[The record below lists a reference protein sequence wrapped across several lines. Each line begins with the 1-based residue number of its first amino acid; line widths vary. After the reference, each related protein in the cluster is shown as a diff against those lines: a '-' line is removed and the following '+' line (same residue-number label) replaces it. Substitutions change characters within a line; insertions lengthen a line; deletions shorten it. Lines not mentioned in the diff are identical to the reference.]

1 MDLSGIFP
9 ALTTPFASDGSVSIA
24 DLKHNIQQY
33 NKIGLAGYVVM
44 GSTGESVLLS
54 KSEMETVLVAVK
66 ETAAQDK
73 KLIAGTGA
81 ESTAET
87 IERTKRAA
95 ELGYDAALVKTPYYY
110 KPVYK
115 TEVYLQHYR
124 RVADASPIPVLL
136 YSVPQFTGVALEA
149 PEVVALS
156 EHPNIIGIKESS
168 GNVQRVAEIIA
179 GTPSHFQVLVGS
191 AATIYPSLAI
201 GARGAILALGS
212 ALPEKCVE
220 LYELVRHGAILEKN
234 AEKKRFTL
242 PYEVTE
248 RIARAIKSNPGELGE
263 AVTHVMAQRN
273 ESARELQE
281 VILRASKLVV
291 SECGIA
297 GVKYVMDQRGYRGGV
312 PRLPLL
318 PLKDEQKKR
327 VNALL
332 ETLEPAAMRA

>member
-9 ALTTPFASDGSVSIA
+9 ALTTPFASDGSVSLS

-33 NKIGLAGYVVM
+33 NRTGLGGYVVI

-54 KSEMETVLVAVK
+54 RSEAETVLAAVK
-66 ETAAQDK
+66 EAASPGK

-110 KPVYK
+110 KPAYK
-115 TEVYLQHYR
+115 PETYIAHYR
-124 RVADASPIPVLL
+124 RVADTSPIPVLL
-136 YSVPQFTGVALEA
+136 YSVPQFTGVALEP
-149 PEVVALS
+149 PEVAVLA
-156 EHPNIIGIKESS
+156 EHRNIIGIKESS

-179 GTPSHFQVLVGS
+179 NVPPDFQVLVGS
-191 AATIYPSLAI
+191 AATVYPSLTI
-201 GARGAILALGS
+201 GARGAILALAA

-220 LYELVRHGAILEKN
+220 LYELIRKGQHEK
-234 AEKKRFTL
+234 
-242 PYEVTE
+242 
-248 RIARAIKSNPGELGE
+248 
-263 AVTHVMAQRN
+263 
-273 ESARELQE
+273 ARELQAA
-281 VILRASKLVV
+281 ILRASKLIV

-297 GVKYVMDQRGYRGGV
+297 GVKYAMDQRCYRGGL

-327 VNALL
+327 LNAFL
-332 ETLEPAAMRA
+332 EALEPAAMRA

>member
-1 MDLSGIFP
+1 MDVSGMFP
-9 ALTTPFASDGSVSIA
+9 ALTTPFSSDGSVSIA

-54 KSEMETVLVAVK
+54 KSEMEAVLVAVK
-66 ETAAQDK
+66 ETASRDK

-115 TEVYLQHYR
+115 SEVYFQHYR

-136 YSVPQFTGVALEA
+136 YSVPQFTGVALE
-149 PEVVALS
+149 PLEVVALS
-156 EHPNIIGIKESS
+156 EHPNIVGIKESS

-179 GTPSHFQVLVGS
+179 SVRSDFQVLVGS
-191 AATIYPSLAI
+191 AATIYVSLTI

-212 ALPEKCVE
+212 ALPDKCVE
-220 LYELVRHGAILEKN
+220 LYELFRQGKHEK
-234 AEKKRFTL
+234 
-242 PYEVTE
+242 
-248 RIARAIKSNPGELGE
+248 
-263 AVTHVMAQRN
+263 
-273 ESARELQE
+273 ARELQE

-297 GVKYVMDQRGYRGGV
+297 GVKYSMDQRGFRGGL

-332 ETLEPAAMRA
+332 ETLEPAAMQA

>member
-1 MDLSGIFP
+1 MDFSGILP
-9 ALTTPFASDGSVSIA
+9 ALTTPFASDGSISIA

-33 NKIGLAGYVVM
+33 NSTGLAGYVVI

-54 KSEMETVLVAVK
+54 KPEIEAVLAAVK
-66 ETAAQDK
+66 ETASRDR
-73 KLIAGTGA
+73 KLIAGTGT

-87 IERTKRAA
+87 IECTKRAA
-95 ELGYDAALVKTPYYY
+95 QLGYDVALVKTPYYY
-110 KPVYK
+110 KPAYK
-115 TEVYLQHYR
+115 PEVYIAHYR
-124 RVADASPIPVLL
+124 RVADESPIPVML
-136 YSVPQFTGVALEA
+136 YSVPQFTGVVLE
-149 PEVVALS
+149 PSEVAVLS

-179 GTPSHFQVLVGS
+179 NVRPDFQVLAGS
-191 AATIYPSLAI
+191 AATMYPSLAI

-212 ALPEKCVE
+212 ALPEKCVA
-220 LYELVRHGAILEKN
+220 LYELFRQGQHEK
-234 AEKKRFTL
+234 
-242 PYEVTE
+242 
-248 RIARAIKSNPGELGE
+248 
-263 AVTHVMAQRN
+263 
-273 ESARELQE
+273 ARELQG
-281 VILRASKLVV
+281 VILRASKLIV

-297 GVKYVMDQRGYRGGV
+297 GVKYAMDQRGYRGGL